1 MKRQEAAGVS
11 KHRIIVIGAGPAG
24 MMAAIKAAETS
35 ESMGGTAEV
44 LLLEKMKKPGR
55 KMMITGKGRCNITNA
70 ADVPEII
77 KNIQG
82 NGRFLF
88 SSMKAFDNRAVIDFF
103 EEQGVATKVE
113 RGQRVFPV
121 SDKAQDV
128 VDAMVGRLHELG
140 VKLET
145 DAAVKDILTEEGKVR
160 GVRLKSGAIYK
171 AEVVILAVGGASYP
185 GTGSSGDGYAMAEA
199 LGHDVVSVR
208 PSLVPLTVE
217 EDWVK
222 DVQGLSLRNV
232 RAELLVD
239 GKAELSLFGE
249 MMFTHYGVTGPVILS
264 VSRTASGYLVEGGHF
279 LELSLNLKPALS
291 EEKLEARL
299 QRDFEKYQRKELK
312 NGLVE
317 LLPHKLIEPVLDAAY
332 LPSDKPVHQLTVEE
346 RRRLVHTLQHLVLT
360 VTGTRP
366 LAEAIVTVGGV
377 SVKEIE
383 PRTMESKLVKGLY
396 LAGEVVD
403 VDAFTGGYNLQAAF
417 SMGAA
422 AGCWSI
428 WNLE

>member
-1 MKRQEAAGVS
+1 MS

-35 ESMGGTAEV
+35 ESMGGNAEV

-128 VDAMVGRLHELG
+128 VDAMVSRLHELG

-171 AEVVILAVGGASYP
+171 SDAVILAVGGASYP

-199 LGHDVVSVR
+199 LGHDVVPVR

-217 EDWVK
+217 EEWVK

-264 VSRTASGYLVEGGHF
+264 MSRAASGYLAEGGHF

-312 NGLVE
+312 NGLVD
-317 LLPHKLIEPVLDAAY
+317 LLPHKLIEPLLDAAY
-332 LPSDKPVHQLTVEE
+332 LPSDKPVHQVTVEE

-360 VTGTRP
+360 IAGTRP
-366 LAEAIVTVGGV
+366 LAEAIVTVGGI

>member
-1 MKRQEAAGVS
+1 MEQ
-11 KHRIIVIGAGPAG
+11 RIIVIGAGPAG

-35 ESMGGTAEV
+35 ESMGGIAEV
-44 LLLEKMKKPGR
+44 MLLEKMKKPGR

-128 VDAMVGRLHELG
+128 VEAMVSRLHELG
-140 VKLET
+140 VKIAT
-145 DAAVKDILTEEGKVR
+145 DSAVKDILVEAGRVK
-160 GVRLKSGAIYK
+160 GVRLKSGAIHK
-171 AEVVILAVGGASYP
+171 ANAVILAVGGASYP

-199 LGHDVVSVR
+199 LGHTIVPVR
-208 PSLVPLTVE
+208 PSLVPLTTE
-217 EDWVK
+217 EEWVQE
-222 DVQGLSLRNV
+222 VQGLSLRNV

-239 GKAELSLFGE
+239 GKTEFSLFGE

-264 VSRTASGYLVEGGHF
+264 MSRTASGYLLAGSHF

-312 NGLVE
+312 NGLVD

-332 LPSDKPVHQLTVEE
+332 LASDKPVHQVTVEE
-346 RRRLVHTLQHLVLT
+346 RKRLVHTLQHLVLT
-360 VTGTRP
+360 ISGTRP
-366 LAEAIVTVGGV
+366 LAEAIVTAGGV
-377 SVKEIE
+377 SVKEID
-383 PRTMESKLVKGLY
+383 PRSMESKLVKGFY

-422 AGCWSI
+422 AGCWSV
-428 WNLE
+428 WNLEQG

>member
-1 MKRQEAAGVS
+1 MK
-11 KHRIIVIGAGPAG
+11 KIIVIGAGPAG
-24 MMAAIKAAETS
+24 MMAAIKAAENGADVTI
-35 ESMGGTAEV
+35 
-44 LLLEKMKKPGR
+44 LEKMKRPGK
-55 KMMITGKGRCNITNA
+55 KMLITGKGRCNITNA
-70 ADVPEII
+70 ATVPEII

-128 VDAMVGRLHELG
+128 VEAMVSRLHELG
-140 VKLET
+140 VKVET
-145 DAAVKDILTEEGKVR
+145 DSAVKDVLVEAGRVK
-160 GVRLKSGAIYK
+160 GVRLKSGAIHK
-171 AEVVILAVGGASYP
+171 ADAVILAVGGASYP
-185 GTGSSGDGYAMAEA
+185 GTGSSGDGYAMAET
-199 LGHDVVSVR
+199 LGHTIVPVR
-208 PSLVPLTVE
+208 PSLVPLTTE
-217 EDWVK
+217 EEWVQE
-222 DVQGLSLRNV
+222 VQGLSLRNV

-239 GKAELSLFGE
+239 GKTELSLFGE

-264 VSRTASGYLVEGGHF
+264 MSRTASGYLLAGSHF

-312 NGLVE
+312 NGLVD

-332 LPSDKPVHQLTVEE
+332 LASDKPVHQVTVEE
-346 RRRLVHTLQHLVLT
+346 RKRLVHTLQHLVLT
-360 VTGTRP
+360 ISGTRP
-366 LAEAIVTVGGV
+366 LAEAIVTAGGV
-377 SVKEIE
+377 SVKEID
-383 PRTMESKLVKGLY
+383 PRSMESKLVKGFY

-422 AGCWSI
+422 AGCWSV
-428 WNLE
+428 WNLEQG

>member
-1 MKRQEAAGVS
+1 M
-11 KHRIIVIGAGPAG
+11 
-24 MMAAIKAAETS
+24 
-35 ESMGGTAEV
+35 
-44 LLLEKMKKPGR
+44 
-55 KMMITGKGRCNITNA
+55 
-70 ADVPEII
+70 
-77 KNIQG
+77 
-82 NGRFLF
+82 
-88 SSMKAFDNRAVIDFF
+88 
-103 EEQGVATKVE
+103 
-113 RGQRVFPV
+113 
-121 SDKAQDV
+121 
-128 VDAMVGRLHELG
+128 
-140 VKLET
+140 
-145 DAAVKDILTEEGKVR
+145 EG
-160 GVRLKSGAIYK
+160 S
-171 AEVVILAVGGASYP
+171 
-185 GTGSSGDGYAMAEA
+185 
-199 LGHDVVSVR
+199 
-208 PSLVPLTVE
+208 
-217 EDWVK
+217 
-222 DVQGLSLRNV
+222 
-232 RAELLVD
+232 
-239 GKAELSLFGE
+239 
-249 MMFTHYGVTGPVILS
+249 
-264 VSRTASGYLVEGGHF
+264 HF

-312 NGLVE
+312 NGLVD

-332 LPSDKPVHQLTVEE
+332 LATDKPVHQVTVEE

-360 VTGTRP
+360 ITGTRP

>member
-1 MKRQEAAGVS
+1 MS

-128 VDAMVGRLHELG
+128 VDAMVSRLHELG

-171 AEVVILAVGGASYP
+171 ADAVILAVGGASYP

-199 LGHDVVSVR
+199 LGHDVVPVR

-217 EDWVK
+217 EEWVK

-264 VSRTASGYLVEGGHF
+264 MSRTASGYLMEGSHF

-312 NGLVE
+312 NGLVD

-332 LPSDKPVHQLTVEE
+332 LPSDKPVHQVTVEE

-360 VTGTRP
+360 IAGTRP
-366 LAEAIVTVGGV
+366 LAEAIVTVGGI

-422 AGCWSI
+422 AGCWSV

>member
-1 MKRQEAAGVS
+1 MS
-11 KHRIIVIGAGPAG
+11 KHRVIVIGAGPAG

-171 AEVVILAVGGASYP
+171 ADAVILAVGGASYP

-199 LGHDVVSVR
+199 LGHDVVPVR

-217 EDWVK
+217 EEWVK

-264 VSRTASGYLVEGGHF
+264 MSRTASGYLMEGSHF

-312 NGLVE
+312 NGLVD

-332 LPSDKPVHQLTVEE
+332 LPSDKPVHQVTVEE

-360 VTGTRP
+360 IAGTRP

>member
-1 MKRQEAAGVS
+1 MEQ
-11 KHRIIVIGAGPAG
+11 RIIVIGAGPAG

-35 ESMGGTAEV
+35 ESMGGIAEV
-44 LLLEKMKKPGR
+44 MLLEKMKKPGR

-128 VDAMVGRLHELG
+128 VEAMVSRLHELG
-140 VKLET
+140 VKVAT
-145 DAAVKDILTEEGKVR
+145 DSAVKDILVEAGRVK
-160 GVRLKSGAIYK
+160 GVRLKSGAIHK
-171 AEVVILAVGGASYP
+171 ADAVILAVGGASYP

-199 LGHDVVSVR
+199 LGHTIVPVR
-208 PSLVPLTVE
+208 PSLVPLTTE
-217 EDWVK
+217 EEWVQE
-222 DVQGLSLRNV
+222 VQGLSLRNV

-239 GKAELSLFGE
+239 GKTEFSLFGE

-264 VSRTASGYLVEGGHF
+264 MSRTASGYLLAGSHF

-312 NGLVE
+312 NGLVD

-332 LPSDKPVHQLTVEE
+332 LASDKPVHQVTVEE
-346 RRRLVHTLQHLVLT
+346 RKRLVHTLQHLVLT
-360 VTGTRP
+360 ISGTRP
-366 LAEAIVTVGGV
+366 LAEAIVTAGGV
-377 SVKEIE
+377 SVKEID
-383 PRTMESKLVKGLY
+383 PRSMESKLVKGFY

-422 AGCWSI
+422 AGCWSV
-428 WNLE
+428 WNLEQG

>member
-1 MKRQEAAGVS
+1 MS
-11 KHRIIVIGAGPAG
+11 KHRITVIGAGPAG

-128 VDAMVGRLHELG
+128 VDAMVSRLHELG

-171 AEVVILAVGGASYP
+171 ADAVILAVGGASYP

-199 LGHDVVSVR
+199 LGHDVVPVR

-217 EDWVK
+217 EEWVK

-264 VSRTASGYLVEGGHF
+264 MSRAASGYLMEGSHF

-312 NGLVE
+312 NGLVD

-332 LPSDKPVHQLTVEE
+332 LPSDKPVHQVTVEE

-360 VTGTRP
+360 IAGTRP

>member
-1 MKRQEAAGVS
+1 MKQ
-11 KHRIIVIGAGPAG
+11 RIIVIGAGPAG

-35 ESMGGTAEV
+35 EGMGGPAEI
-44 LLLEKMKKPGR
+44 LLLEKMKRPGR

-82 NGRFLF
+82 NGRFLY
-88 SSMKAFDNRAVIDFF
+88 SSMQAFDNQAVIDFF
-103 EEQGVATKVE
+103 QEQGVATKVE
-113 RGQRVFPV
+113 RGQRVFPQ
-121 SDKAQDV
+121 SDRAQDV
-128 VDAMVGRLHELG
+128 VDALVGRLHELG
-140 VKLET
+140 VRLET
-145 DAAVKDILTEEGKVR
+145 EAPVKGILAEEGKVR
-160 GVRLKSGAIYK
+160 GVELKSGAIYK
-171 AEVVILAVGGASYP
+171 AEAVILAVGGASYP
-185 GTGSSGDGYAMAEA
+185 GTGSAGDGYAMAEA
-199 LGHDVVSVR
+199 LGHRVVPVR
-208 PSLVPLTVE
+208 PSLVPLVTE
-217 EDWVK
+217 EEWVREA
-222 DVQGLSLRNV
+222 QGLSLRNV

-249 MMFTHYGVTGPVILS
+249 MMFTHFGVTGPVILS
-264 VSRTASGYLVEGGHF
+264 MSRTVSGCLAEGGHF
-279 LELSLNLKPALS
+279 LELSLDLKPALS

-312 NGLVE
+312 NGLVD

-332 LPSDKPVHQLTVEE
+332 LPPHKPVHQVTVEE
-346 RRRLVHTLQHLVLT
+346 RRRLVHTLKHLVLT
-360 VTGTRP
+360 ITGTRP
-366 LAEAIVTVGGV
+366 LAEAIVTAGGV
-377 SVKEIE
+377 SVKEID
-383 PRTMESKLVKGLY
+383 PRSMESKLVKGLY

-422 AGCWSI
+422 AGCWSV

>member
-1 MKRQEAAGVS
+1 MEQ
-11 KHRIIVIGAGPAG
+11 RIIVIGAGPAG

-35 ESMGGTAEV
+35 ESMGGIAEV
-44 LLLEKMKKPGR
+44 MLLEKMKKPGR

-70 ADVPEII
+70 ADMPEII

-128 VDAMVGRLHELG
+128 VEAMVSRLHELG
-140 VKLET
+140 VKVAT
-145 DAAVKDILTEEGKVR
+145 DSAVKDILVEAGRVK
-160 GVRLKSGAIYK
+160 GVRLKSGAIHK
-171 AEVVILAVGGASYP
+171 ADAVILAVGGASYP
-185 GTGSSGDGYAMAEA
+185 GTGSSGDGYAMAET
-199 LGHDVVSVR
+199 LGHTIVPVR
-208 PSLVPLTVE
+208 PSLVPLTTE
-217 EDWVK
+217 EEWVQE
-222 DVQGLSLRNV
+222 VQGLSLRNV

-239 GKAELSLFGE
+239 GKTELSLFGE

-264 VSRTASGYLVEGGHF
+264 MSRTASGYLLAGSHF

-299 QRDFEKYQRKELK
+299 QRDFERYQRKELK
-312 NGLVE
+312 NGLVD

-332 LPSDKPVHQLTVEE
+332 LASDKPVHQVTVEE
-346 RRRLVHTLQHLVLT
+346 RKRLVHTLQHLVLT
-360 VTGTRP
+360 ISGTRP
-366 LAEAIVTVGGV
+366 LAEAIVTAGGV
-377 SVKEIE
+377 SVKEID
-383 PRTMESKLVKGLY
+383 PRSMESKLVKGFY

-422 AGCWSI
+422 AGCWSV
-428 WNLE
+428 WNLEQG

>member
-1 MKRQEAAGVS
+1 MEQ
-11 KHRIIVIGAGPAG
+11 RIIIIGGGPAG
-24 MMAAIKAAETS
+24 MMAAIKAAETN
-35 ESMGGTAEV
+35 ESMGGQVEI
-44 LLLEKMKKPGR
+44 LLLEKMKRPGR

-70 ADVPEII
+70 ADVSEII
-77 KNIQG
+77 KNIHG

-88 SSMKAFDNRAVIDFF
+88 SSMQAFDNRAVIDFF
-103 EEQGVATKVE
+103 EEQGVAVKVE

-128 VDAMVGRLHELG
+128 VDAMVSRLHELG
-140 VKLET
+140 VKIET
-145 DAAVKDILTEEGKVR
+145 EAAVKDILTEEGKVK

-171 AEVVILAVGGASYP
+171 ADAVILAVGGASYP
-185 GTGSSGDGYAMAEA
+185 GTGSSGDGYEMARA
-199 LGHDVVSVR
+199 LGHSIVPIR
-208 PSLVPLTVE
+208 PSLVPLTTE
-217 EDWVK
+217 EEWVQE
-222 DVQGLSLRNV
+222 VQGLSLRNV

-239 GKAELSLFGE
+239 GRSEMSLFGE

-264 VSRTASGYLVEGGHF
+264 MSREASGFLAEGEHF
-279 LELSLNLKPALS
+279 IELSLNLKPALS

-312 NGLVE
+312 NGLVD

-332 LPSDKPVHQLTVEE
+332 LAPDKPVHQVTVEE
-346 RRRLVHTLQHLVLT
+346 RKRLVHTLQHLVLT
-360 VTGTRP
+360 ITGTRP

-383 PRTMESKLVKGLY
+383 PRSMESKLVKGLY